1 MGQARRAGVTSSENR
16 RLSHPSSPAARFEPR
31 KAHGMLRFNARSSQT
46 VSVLLV
52 GRTDKP
58 EDHTR
63 GGPQRSDGR
72 SAALGGQTRSPRSS
86 PERTAAA
93 SASHAAVWASP
104 GHNCKLGGALTGKFW
119 LGAVMT
125 SVKPLFVASDGN
137 FIFLVTRCS
146 DSFTSIEAQKE
157 RREIFRGI

>member
-1 MGQARRAGVTSSENR
+1 
-16 RLSHPSSPAARFEPR
+16 
-31 KAHGMLRFNARSSQT
+31 MLRFNARSSQT

-72 SAALGGQTRSPRSS
+72 SAALGGQTRSPRSI

-119 LGAVMT
+119 LGAAIDIM
-125 SVKPLFVASDGN
+125 KPLSVAFDGICEN
-137 FIFLVTRCS
+137 LVTRCS

-157 RREIFRGI
+157 RREIFQGI

>member
-1 MGQARRAGVTSSENR
+1 
-16 RLSHPSSPAARFEPR
+16 
-31 KAHGMLRFNARSSQT
+31 MLRFNARSSQT

-86 PERTAAA
+86 PERTAAV

-119 LGAVMT
+119 LGAANDIM
-125 SVKPLFVASDGN
+125 KPLVWSSLVFLEN
-137 FIFLVTRCS
+137 LVTRCS
-146 DSFTSIEAQKE
+146 DSFTSIETQKE
-157 RREIFRGI
+157 LREIFRGI